1 MPDSDVSD
9 VGFAEFVAVLL
20 VETLDSIVASHASQ
34 EDRLRALDAAADVT
48 PEEVAATSIT
58 AGMVD
63 LTLVELFPDGKGGT
77 TVVVGGPV
85 PSPETLAELGA
96 KVPDRDGGLT
106 SGDVGAVRN
115 AVALFL
121 ARRHLESVQEVRRKG
136 VPRVV
141 VDGGTLRAK
150 LAFSTTRSKATP
162 PTPARAASPGLSP
175 SLTRSVLGGLPAS
188 RIGDLIGP
196 RATVLRPEVL
206 DGIRDLRLRVR
217 PPVTSPE
224 PGEPAEKADVF
235 GEIEIRFRTEA

>member
-34 EDRLRALDAAADVT
+34 EDRLRALEAAADVT

-58 AGMVD
+58 GGMVD
-63 LTLVELFPDGKGGT
+63 LTLVELLPDGKGGT
-77 TVVVGGPV
+77 TVTVGGPT
-85 PSPETLAELGA
+85 PSADVLAELEVT
-96 KVPDRDGGLT
+96 VPQRDGGLS
-106 SGDVGAVRN
+106 SGDVGAIRN

-121 ARRHLESVQEVRRKG
+121 ARRHLESVQEVRRRG
-136 VPRVV
+136 VPRVL

-150 LAFSTTRSKATP
+150 LAFSTTRRTAADAA
-162 PTPARAASPGLSP
+162 PARPATPGLSP
-175 SLTRSVLGGLPAS
+175 AATRSVLGTLPVS
-188 RIGDLIGP
+188 RIGDLVGP
-196 RATVLRPEVL
+196 RATILRPEVL

-217 PPVTSPE
+217 PPTATTE
-224 PGEPAEKADVF
+224 PGEPGDRADIF